1 MEKIRKILR
10 ISAIV
15 EFLIAVVC
23 AIIIYLNKE
32 QIINIQFK
40 NIKMVA
46 LLAIVLCLLV
56 LIEEFVQIIFVGGK
70 IVKKGYHNIK
80 YCDDELFNNIDKYT
94 YCYKENN
101 LYYKNY

>member
-1 MEKIRKILR
+1 MGKIQRGLR

-15 EFLIAVVC
+15 EFFIAVVC

-46 LLAIVLCLLV
+46 LLVLFYV
-56 LIEEFVQIIFVGGK
+56 
-70 IVKKGYHNIK
+70 YWS
-80 YCDDELFNNIDKYT
+80 
-94 YCYKENN
+94 
-101 LYYKNY
+101 

>member
-40 NIKMVA
+40 NVKIIIK
-46 LLAIVLCLLV
+46 C
-56 LIEEFVQIIFVGGK
+56 K
-70 IVKKGYHNIK
+70 
-80 YCDDELFNNIDKYT
+80 
-94 YCYKENN
+94 
-101 LYYKNY
+101 